1 MIYLFIFLFSFT
13 LTYFIKNYAIKKSLI
28 AEVNERSSHMTP
40 TPHGGGI
47 AISITWL
54 IGLIYLNIN
63 NQIDPNLFYA
73 LLVGLGISAISFI
86 DDIIDLKPKIRMI
99 AHFLF
104 ATVGLWFLGGLN
116 SIDFGLFSISNDY
129 YISSIIGIVAIVYF
143 INIANFM
150 DGLNGF
156 IGSEMLFLSIAG
168 FVLFGDAHFVV
179 LAVSVLGFLYW
190 NFGNHAKIFLG
201 GSR

>member
-1 MIYLFIFLFSFT
+1 
-13 LTYFIKNYAIKKSLI
+13 
-28 AEVNERSSHMTP
+28 
-40 TPHGGGI
+40 
-47 AISITWL
+47 
-54 IGLIYLNIN
+54 
-63 NQIDPNLFYA
+63 
-73 LLVGLGISAISFI
+73 
-86 DDIIDLKPKIRMI
+86 
-99 AHFLF
+99 
-104 ATVGLWFLGGLN
+104 
-116 SIDFGLFSISNDY
+116 
-129 YISSIIGIVAIVYF
+129 
-143 INIANFM
+143 M

>member
-1 MIYLFIFLFSFT
+1 M
-13 LTYFIKNYAIKKSLI
+13 
-28 AEVNERSSHMTP
+28 RM
-40 TPHGGGI
+40 GGQVD
-47 AISITWL
+47 ACE
-54 IGLIYLNIN
+54 
-63 NQIDPNLFYA
+63 
-73 LLVGLGISAISFI
+73 
-86 DDIIDLKPKIRMI
+86 
-99 AHFLF
+99 H
-104 ATVGLWFLGGLN
+104 
-116 SIDFGLFSISNDY
+116 
-129 YISSIIGIVAIVYF
+129 F